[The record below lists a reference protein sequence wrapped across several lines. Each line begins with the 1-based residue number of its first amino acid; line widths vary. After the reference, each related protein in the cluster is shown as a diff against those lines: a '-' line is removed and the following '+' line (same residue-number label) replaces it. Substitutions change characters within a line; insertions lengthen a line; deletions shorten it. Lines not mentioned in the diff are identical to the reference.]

1 MGDAAG
7 IGPEIILKALQNK
20 KIYNCCKP
28 IVVGDSTVLKQ
39 AAKFCHI
46 TAKIH
51 RVNDPCEGKYQ
62 LGIIDLLD
70 LANINCTKLHL
81 GKIQAMCGK
90 AAYEYIAK
98 AASLALANQ
107 VQAIVTAPINKES
120 LQAAKINY
128 IGHTEILAALCNIP
142 NPLTMFETK
151 GIRTFFLSRHVS
163 LRKACD
169 LVTKERVFS
178 TIISCIDAL
187 KHLGVTK
194 GIFAVAGLNPHCS
207 ENGLFGNEEQTAI
220 IPAIKKAQKLGYAV
234 TGPIS
239 ADAIFHLA
247 KERNYAALLSLYHD
261 QGHIGMKTLDFEKT
275 VAITCGLP
283 FIRTSVDHGTAFD
296 KAGKNIASP
305 ISIIEAIIKSLDYV
319 GFEEAYENNCRNA

>member
-20 KIYNCCKP
+20 KVYNYCRP
-28 IVVGDSTVLKQ
+28 IVIGDSAVLRQ

-46 TAKIH
+46 TTTIH
-51 RVNDPCEGKYQ
+51 RVNNPAEGKYQ
-62 LGIIDLLD
+62 LGVIDVLD
-70 LANINCTKLHL
+70 LASINYTKLHL
-81 GKIQAMCGK
+81 GKVQAMCGK

-98 AASLALANQ
+98 ATKLALDNQ
-107 VQAIVTAPINKES
+107 VAAIVTAPINKES
-120 LQAAKINY
+120 LRAAKINY
-128 IGHTEILAALCNIP
+128 IGHTEILAALCNIA

-169 LVTKERVFS
+169 LVTKEHVFS
-178 TIISCIDAL
+178 TIIDCIEAL
-187 KHLGVTK
+187 KHLGITTGVLA
-194 GIFAVAGLNPHCS
+194 IAGLNPHCG
-207 ENGLFGNEEQTAI
+207 ENGLFGKEEQTAI

-247 KERNYAALLSLYHD
+247 KECNYSALLSLYHD

-305 ISIIEAIIKSLDYV
+305 ISMIEAIIKATDYI
-319 GFEEAYENNCRNA
+319 